1 MAILVEALYHCTA
14 HEPYPRT
21 LNVAEVSLS
30 LCLSRVSTFSRHK
43 NNNSDNKTR
52 VPTNQPTG
60 FEVLARVVT

>member
-1 MAILVEALYHCTA
+1 MAILVEALYQLYRA
-14 HEPYPRT
+14 RT
-21 LNVAEVSLS
+21 IPTHAQCSRGLS